1 MMNPDYFK
9 DLNQTVKFALAEDVG
24 DVDITAELIDS
35 ENTATAEVITR
46 EAAVICGQ
54 PWVDEVFRQVDPKV
68 KIEWQINEADLV
80 EAERPLLRV
89 SGLARSIL
97 TAERPALNFLQTLS
111 GTATATHRYAQ
122 LISHTNA
129 RLLDTRKTIP
139 GLRHAQKYAVSKG
152 GGENH
157 RMGLY
162 DAFLIKE
169 NHILACGSINKAIN
183 RARQLYPGRRV
194 EVEVENLDEF
204 YKAVEAEPDWIMLD
218 NFPLEDM
225 LKAVASANRGI
236 KLEASGGI
244 EEDDDLV
251 SIAETGVDFVSIGAL
266 TKHCQAID
274 LSMRL
279 LI

>member
-24 DVDITAELIDS
+24 DADITAELIDS

-46 EAAVICGQ
+46 EEAVICGQ

-80 EAERPLLRV
+80 EADQPLLRV
-89 SGLARSIL
+89 SGLVRSIL
-97 TAERPALNFLQTLS
+97 TAERPVLNFLQTLS

>member
-1 MMNPDYFK
+1 MMNPNYFK

-46 EAAVICGQ
+46 EEAVICGQ

>member
-46 EAAVICGQ
+46 EEAVICGQ

-169 NHILACGSINKAIN
+169 NHILACGSINNAIN
-183 RARQLYPGRRV
+183 RARQLYPDRRV

-204 YKAVEAEPDWIMLD
+204 HKAVDAEPDWIMLD

-244 EEDDDLV
+244 EEDDDLI

>member
-46 EAAVICGQ
+46 EEAVICGQ

-80 EAERPLLRV
+80 EADQPLLRV
-89 SGLARSIL
+89 SGLVRSIL
-97 TAERPALNFLQTLS
+97 TAERPVLNFLQTLS
-111 GTATATHRYAQ
+111 GTATATHRYVQ

>member
-46 EAAVICGQ
+46 EEAVICGQ

-80 EAERPLLRV
+80 EADQPLLRV
-89 SGLARSIL
+89 SGLVRSIL
-97 TAERPALNFLQTLS
+97 TAERPVLNFLQTLS
-111 GTATATHRYAQ
+111 GTATATHRYVQ

-169 NHILACGSINKAIN
+169 NHILACGSINNAIN
-183 RARQLYPGRRV
+183 RARQLYPDRRV

-204 YKAVEAEPDWIMLD
+204 HKAVDAEPDWIMLD

-244 EEDDDLV
+244 EEDDDLI

>member
-46 EAAVICGQ
+46 EEAVICGQ

-80 EAERPLLRV
+80 EADQPLLRV
-89 SGLARSIL
+89 SGLVRSIL
-97 TAERPALNFLQTLS
+97 TAERPVLNFLQTLS